1 VPLLDETKYLFN
13 AQVLAQCKKG
23 FKLVNC
29 ARGGIV
35 DEAALLD
42 SLNNGHCGGAG
53 LDVFE
58 EVILL
63 L

>member
-1 VPLLDETKYLFN
+1 MKLDTCLMLK
-13 AQVLAQCKKG
+13 
-23 FKLVNC
+23 C

-53 LDVFE
+53 LDVY
-58 EVILL
+58 LKK
-63 L
+63 